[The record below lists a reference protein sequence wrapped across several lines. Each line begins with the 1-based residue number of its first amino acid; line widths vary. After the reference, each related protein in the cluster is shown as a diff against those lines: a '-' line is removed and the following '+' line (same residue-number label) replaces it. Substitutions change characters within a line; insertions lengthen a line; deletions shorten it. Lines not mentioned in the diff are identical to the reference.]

1 MFTITTEDDFL
12 ALFLQTVFF
21 WTLIARNISRFFDR
35 IDSDAQSKPFKAP
48 RVAGPPLISADVTS
62 NKDIQAGPPLPIVPP
77 ANTSDGTA
85 DAPVGWQART
95 RRRRLP
101 EKQYALLDRSS
112 GPGRLSCGVA
122 DQDEEKKLPAAAV
135 EASKLSWE
143 QEEQV
148 AVLQVLLIAQQ
159 LSC

>member
-1 MFTITTEDDFL
+1 M
-12 ALFLQTVFF
+12 
-21 WTLIARNISRFFDR
+21 
-35 IDSDAQSKPFKAP
+35 
-48 RVAGPPLISADVTS
+48 
-62 NKDIQAGPPLPIVPP
+62 VPP
-77 ANTSDGTA
+77 ANRSDGTA

-148 AVLQVLLIAQQ
+148 AVTYCATALLLRPIMLLDSAIWRVGV
-159 LSC
+159 